1 MSLLA
6 PLGLLGLIGIIA
18 LIIIYIIK
26 PNYQS
31 KFITSTFVWHLS
43 LKYKKKKIPLS
54 TLRNILLFICQV
66 AILTGAAFILA
77 RPIVGSDEPQE
88 AADIILVID
97 ASASMQTETRQETRL
112 TRAANAA
119 LADARVAFENGK
131 KVSVILASETS
142 RFLVQ
147 EATADNAELVYN
159 ALSDIVRF
167 PEEYY
172 TFGSADIKG
181 AMAIAEQIT
190 AVKEDTAVTLYTD
203 TTYLNTGRVN
213 VYNVADTS
221 EWNAAILDVRAT
233 MVENLYR
240 VEIDVACYGQDTR
253 LAVSC
258 EFINID
264 GKGDNLLMDIDAYC
278 SGDEITTIVLG
289 YITEGMSEEEA
300 EWIDEE
306 IFVAEFEQIYVSLT
320 ANDSFDQDNSFYLFG
335 GKKPTVK
342 IQYYST
348 APTTYWRT
356 ALDILA
362 AVQQDRVNIEVT
374 EVGTKTGEKQVATE
388 GFDIYIFEHI
398 APATLPDDGIVIY
411 CDPPKLPAEAGVR
424 FGSKMQAEGEIFLS
438 AGENHPI
445 TTNMAADKISVT
457 QFTSIVGYDGYSVL
471 LEYQNYPLLL
481 VKDDVDQKIV
491 LMPFSVQ
498 YSNIVAL
505 PEFILLFNNIVNHFF
520 PLTISEDYVYE
531 PGDKVAL
538 NARAEELEVVGPAT
552 NLLLNELPT
561 EIVVKN
567 PGVYT
572 TMQIPISG
580 ETVIENFYVKI
591 PAVESNICLE
601 EEELTTPYF
610 FEVSEENYLDLL
622 FYFAL
627 AVVAL
632 LFIEWWLKS
641 REQI

>member
-6 PLGLLGLIGIIA
+6 PLGLLGLMGIIA

-31 KFITSTFVWHLS
+31 KFITSTFVWRLS

-112 TRAANAA
+112 ERAANAA
-119 LADARVAFENGK
+119 IADARVAFENGK

-147 EATADNAELVYN
+147 EATADNADLVYN

-264 GKGDNLLMDIDAYC
+264 DKGDDLLIDMDAYC
-278 SGDEITTIVLG
+278 SGDEVTTLVLG
-289 YITEGMSEEEA
+289 YITEGMGEA
-300 EWIDEE
+300 EADSIDEE
-306 IFVAEFEQIYVSLT
+306 IFVAEFEQIYVYLT
-320 ANDSFDQDNSFYLFG
+320 ANDSLDEDNSFYLFG

-362 AVQQDRVNIEVT
+362 AAQQDRVNIEVT

-388 GFDIYIFEHI
+388 GFDIYIFEHT

-411 CDPPKLPAEAGVR
+411 CDPSKLPAEAGVR

-438 AGENHPI
+438 AGEKHPI
-445 TTNMAADKISVT
+445 TTNMVAEKISVT

-591 PAVESNICLE
+591 PAVESNIYLE

>member
-203 TTYLNTGRVN
+203 TTYLDTGRVN

-264 GKGDNLLMDIDAYC
+264 GKGDNLLMDMDAYC

-362 AVQQDRVNIEVT
+362 AAQQDRVNIEVT

-388 GFDIYIFEHI
+388 GFDIYIFEHT

-471 LEYQNYPLLL
+471 LEYQDYPLLL

-591 PAVESNICLE
+591 PSVESDICYE
-601 EEELTTPYF
+601 EDKLTTPYF
-610 FEVSEENYLDLL
+610 FEVSEENHLDLL

>member
-6 PLGLLGLIGIIA
+6 PLGLLGLMGIIA

-31 KFITSTFVWHLS
+31 KFITSTFVWRLS

-77 RPIVGSDEPQE
+77 RPIVGTDEPQE

-112 TRAANAA
+112 ERAANAA
-119 LADARVAFENGK
+119 IADARVAFENGK

-147 EATADNAELVYN
+147 EATADNADLVYN

-264 GKGDNLLMDIDAYC
+264 DKGDDLLIDMDAYC

-289 YITEGMSEEEA
+289 YITEGMGEA
-300 EWIDEE
+300 EADSIDEE
-306 IFVAEFEQIYVSLT
+306 IFVAEFEQIYVYLT
-320 ANDSFDQDNSFYLFG
+320 ANDSLDEDNSFYLFG

-362 AVQQDRVNIEVT
+362 AAQQDRVNIEVT

-388 GFDIYIFEHI
+388 GFDIYIFEHT

-411 CDPPKLPAEAGVR
+411 CDPSKLPSEAGVR

-438 AGENHPI
+438 AGEKHPI
-445 TTNMAADKISVT
+445 TTNMVAEKISVT

-471 LEYQNYPLLL
+471 LEYQDYPLLL

-520 PLTISEDYVYE
+520 PLTITEDYVYE

-538 NARAEELEVVGPAT
+538 NARANELEVTGPAT

-572 TMQIPISG
+572 MMQIPISG

>member
-6 PLGLLGLIGIIA
+6 PLGLLGLMGIIA

-31 KFITSTFVWHLS
+31 KFITSTFVWRLS

-203 TTYLNTGRVN
+203 TTYLDTGKVN

-233 MVENLYR
+233 VVENLYR

-264 GKGDNLLMDIDAYC
+264 GKGDNLLMDMDAYC
-278 SGDEITTIVLG
+278 SGDEVTTIVLG
-289 YITEGMSEEEA
+289 YITEDMSEEEA

-362 AVQQDRVNIEVT
+362 AAQQDRVNIEVT
-374 EVGTKTGEKQVATE
+374 EVGTKTGETQVATE
-388 GFDIYIFEHI
+388 GFDIYIFEHT

-411 CDPPKLPAEAGVR
+411 CDPSKLPSEAGVR

-471 LEYQNYPLLL
+471 LECQNYPLLL

-591 PAVESNICLE
+591 PSVESDICYE
-601 EEELTTPYF
+601 EDKLTTPYF
-610 FEVSEENYLDLL
+610 FEVSEENHLDLL